1 MKTKNN
7 VQKTVLRTAA
17 VIVSFV
23 LISFTVAAQGF
34 WKTILANSSFNQIAL
49 AMAETNNQDDFKVA
63 DGENFVRVFF
73 LERDVDAKLEIEDWM
88 LESGNFDSEFALQT
102 DTENSLHLEEWMMN
116 EELFLGE
123 ESTESPLVLENW
135 MINNK
140 VWNR

>member
-49 AMAETNNQDDFKVA
+49 AMAETPNQDDVSILET
-63 DGENFVRVFF
+63 ENNTSVYFIDQDMDP
-73 LERDVDAKLEIEDWM
+73 ELEIEDWM
-88 LESGNFDSEFALQT
+88 IETANFGAEYLLETE
-102 DTENSLHLEEWMMN
+102 TENELEVEEWMLN
-116 EELFLGE
+116 EDLFLDNE
-123 ESTESPLVLENW
+123 NTESPMVLESW
-135 MINNK
+135 MTSEK
-140 VWNR
+140 VWNN